1 MLQYQA
7 EQWRSDECARSPGR
21 SLFAQPQLN
30 PSAGDQTRLLHLLG
44 LINYQILK
52 GNRVYIEVDGL
63 IYKTI
68 YGAYWRSVFTGVEH
82 YLLKC
87 EEISGWSQCSSSHI
101 VDVPIAYADGGWTAG
116 GCSLSLICYE
126 TATSK
131 RSF

>member
-1 MLQYQA
+1 MPQYQS

-21 SLFAQPQLN
+21 SLFAQPRLN
-30 PSAGDQTRLLHLLG
+30 PSAGDQSKLLHLLG
-44 LINYQILK
+44 LINYQIL
-52 GNRVYIEVDGL
+52 
-63 IYKTI
+63 KTI